1 MSLRTLMDDPSIPDD
16 VKMQV
21 LHKMGY
27 SAAQADRI
35 LKLTAPPEKQ
45 YEREMRDPV
54 RKALS
59 YLPGGTTIGNWVVPS
74 DLESEGTVVGGGIGT
89 AMGHPFWGAEA
100 GGTLGG
106 MAQGRSALNAGGRA
120 IPGALMN
127 MIVPALLK
135 RVFASRIAQSMSNK
149 GASAIAAATKKL
161 FKRMELGDL
170 PETPAGL
177 ANFFGSG
184 DASPAV
190 QRAGGKLA
198 DFRRILRTQPAFAR
212 LYVRVPVKE
221 YPSFPGGPVPPPSW
235 HMLQLNGAMD
245 YLDQLYN
252 RSNLASGGP
261 RGGIQAEPDSRM
273 AAVVR
278 QEIVKALGS
287 VRGVG
292 PKVAQTYVDLN
303 HDYGVA
309 KVMGEIMPK
318 AAKAGGLLD
327 HEAVYQQAADPKRL
341 SHLENLVGPQ
351 DTRQFLADIAPG
363 RQRIAP
369 PGNDMGARIH
379 VPGAP
384 ISVHAGILHGPP
396 SGPQAFAPKW
406 PSVVGP
412 VSAGAA
418 TQGEEQVIGQ

>member
-1 MSLRTLMDDPSIPDD
+1 MSLRTLMDDPSIPDE

-21 LHKMGY
+21 LQKMGY
-27 SAAQADRI
+27 SAAQANRA
-35 LKLTAPPEKQ
+35 LTLANPERT
-45 YEREMRDPV
+45 YERMQRDPA

-59 YLPGGTTIGNWVVPS
+59 YLPGGKTIGNLAVPS
-74 DLESEGTVVGGGIGT
+74 DLESLDETIGAGIGT
-89 AMGHPFWGAEA
+89 ATGHPFLGPEI

-106 MAQGRSALNAGGRA
+106 MAQGRNVLPSAGRALPGAALNTF
-120 IPGALMN
+120 
-127 MIVPALLK
+127 VPWLLK
-135 RVFASRIAQSMSNK
+135 RVLHSSIARSMSDK
-149 GASAIAAATKKL
+149 ASSKIAAATKAMFMK
-161 FKRMELGDL
+161 MDMGDV

-177 ANFFGSG
+177 ANFFGQG
-184 DASPAV
+184 DASPAL

-212 LYVRVPVKE
+212 LMVRVPIKS
-221 YPSFPGGPVPPPSW
+221 PPTFQGGPSSITW
-235 HMLQLNGAMD
+235 HMMPLADAMD
-245 YLDQLYN
+245 YQNQLYGKGF
-252 RSNLASGGP
+252 STAGAL
-261 RGGIQAEPDSRM
+261 RGGVQAGPDRQLG
-273 AAVVR
+273 AFVR
-278 QEIVKALGS
+278 NAIIKSISTV
-287 VRGVG
+287 
-292 PKVAQTYVDLN
+292 PKIGQRVADTYTDLS

-309 KVMGEIMPK
+309 SVMNEIFPK
-318 AAKAGGLLD
+318 AATPQGMLN
-327 HEAVYQQAADPKRL
+327 HEEIYSKAADPKRL

-351 DTRQFLADIAPG
+351 STRDFLAEVSPG

-396 SGPQAFAPKW
+396 TGPQAFAPKW

-412 VSAGAA
+412 VSAGAT